1 MKLPLFERHLPLLER
16 PVHLLGR
23 VVGLAPRRALLRSA
37 ALIAT
42 VGLSLQAL
50 PAFAEGQIRIA
61 RQFGI
66 VYLLLDVAREQNLI
80 EKHAKAAGVDA
91 KVEWI
96 QLSGGSAVNDALLS
110 GSIDIAGA
118 GIAPLLTLW
127 DRTRGRQDVRGVA
140 SLGNFPYYLVT
151 NKPGVGSIA
160 DFGDRDRIAVP
171 AVGVS
176 IQSRFLQIASARLW
190 GDDQYAKLDRIS
202 VALPHPEAA
211 AAIIKG
217 GTEITGHFANPPF
230 QEQELAATPQARIV
244 LDSYDV
250 LGGPSS
256 PTVLYALDKY
266 RKGNPKTYGAFV
278 AALNEA
284 ALFIKD
290 RPDEAADIFLKAN
303 GGKGDRKPI
312 LEVIRNP
319 RVEFKTAPE
328 KTQVLADFMH
338 RVGAIR
344 NKPVSV
350 RDYFFDDVLL
360 DAGS

>member
-1 MKLPLFERHLPLLER
+1 MKRRFLFR
-16 PVHLLGR
+16 G
-23 VVGLAPRRALLRSA
+23 A
-37 ALIAT
+37 ALAAT
-42 VGLSLQAL
+42 LTLSLQAL
-50 PAFAEGQIRIA
+50 PALAEGEIRIA

-66 VYLLLDVAREQNLI
+66 VYLLLDVAREQGLI

-96 QLSGGSAVNDALLS
+96 QLSGGAAVNDALLS

-127 DRTRGRQDVRGVA
+127 DRTRGRQEVKGVD
-140 SLGNFPYYLVT
+140 SLGNFPYYLVS
-151 NKPGVGSIA
+151 NKPEIKSLA
-160 DFGDRDRIAVP
+160 DFSDKDRIAVP

-176 IQSRFLQIASARLW
+176 IQSRFLQIASAKLW
-190 GDDQYAKLDRIS
+190 GDAQYAKLDSIS
-202 VALPHPEAA
+202 VALPHPDAA

-230 QEQELAATPQARIV
+230 QEQELAGNPQAHVV
-244 LDSYDV
+244 LDSYEV

-256 PTVLYALDKY
+256 PSVLYALGKF
-266 RKGNPKTYGAFV
+266 RQSSPKTYGAFV

-290 RPDEAADIFLKAN
+290 KPEQAADIFLKAN
-303 GGKGDRKPI
+303 GGKGDRKLI
-312 LEVIRNP
+312 LEVIQNP

-338 RVGAIR
+338 RVGAIK
-344 NKPVSV
+344 NKPATVK
-350 RDYFFDDVLL
+350 DYFFDDVLL

>member
-1 MKLPLFERHLPLLER
+1 MKRRFLFRT
-16 PVHLLGR
+16 
-23 VVGLAPRRALLRSA
+23 A
-37 ALIAT
+37 ALAAT
-42 VGLSLQAL
+42 LGLSLQAL
-50 PAFAEGQIRIA
+50 PALAEGQIRIA
-61 RQFGI
+61 RQFGV
-66 VYLLLDVAREQNLI
+66 VYLLLDVAREQGLI

-127 DRTRGRQDVRGVA
+127 DRTRGRQEVKGVA
-140 SLGNFPYYLVT
+140 SLGNFPYYLIS
-151 NKPGVGSIA
+151 NKPEIKSIA
-160 DFGDRDRIAVP
+160 DFSDKDRIAVP

-176 IQSRFLQIASARLW
+176 IQSRYLQIASARLW
-190 GDDQYAKLDRIS
+190 GDAQFARLDSIS
-202 VALPHPEAA
+202 VALPHPDAA

-230 QEQELAATPQARIV
+230 QEQELAGNPQAHIV
-244 LDSYDV
+244 LDSYEV

-256 PTVLYALDKY
+256 PTVLYALEKY
-266 RKGNPKTYGAFV
+266 RKASPKTYGAFV

-290 RPDEAADIFLKAN
+290 KPEQAADIFLKAN
-303 GGKGDRKPI
+303 GGKGDRKLV
-312 LEVIRNP
+312 LEVIQNP

-338 RVGAIR
+338 RVGAIK
-344 NKPVSV
+344 NKPASV
-350 RDYFFDDVLL
+350 KDYFFDDVLL